1 MILAKGNEILDYI
14 PQRPPIVM
22 VDKLIQSNESI
33 TETSL
38 MIRKDNIFC
47 QKGILNEAGIIE
59 NIAQTAALRAG
70 YKFKSENQE
79 ILLGFIGAVKNL
91 KIYYLPEIDT
101 EIQTVVS
108 LEYKIM
114 DFTII
119 TAKVKCKDQLVA
131 ECEMKIFLKK
141 D

>member
-91 KIYYLPEIDT
+91 KIHYLPEIDT

>member
-1 MILAKGNEILDYI
+1 MILAKGNEILEYI

-91 KIYYLPEIDT
+91 KIHYLPKIDT